1 MQKLAI
7 ITGGS
12 IGIGRCLVQA
22 FFEAGFAVAFNY
34 KFSDGEAQEL
44 VAEIEAKGGRA
55 LAEQSDVGVEAD
67 VIAFY
72 AKVVE
77 WFGAAP
83 DVLVNNAGI
92 QTWAPL
98 LELAEDDWDNVLQ
111 TNLKGC
117 FLNIKHAAKAM
128 IKNGKQGSIIN
139 IGSGC
144 NKLAFPNLVD
154 YTASKGGIE
163 QLTKSAAVELGE
175 HGINVNCV
183 APGAIMTA
191 RTEEEDPNYAKT
203 WAKITPLAR
212 VGTPKDIAGPVLFLT
227 TEAASFVTG
236 QTIWVDGGLFSKAPW
251 PYEN

>member
-12 IGIGRCLVQA
+12 TGIGRVLVQE
-22 FFEAGFAVAFNY
+22 FCDAGFAVAFNY
-34 KFSDGEAQEL
+34 YSSSDDADAL
-44 VAEIEAKGGRA
+44 VAKVESKGGRVLA
-55 LAEQSDVGVEAD
+55 LRSDVGDEDAVVE
-67 VIAFY
+67 FY
-72 AKVVE
+72 VAVGE

-92 QTWAPL
+92 QTWSSL
-98 LELAEDDWDNVLQ
+98 LDLSADDWDRVIQ

-128 IKNGKQGSIIN
+128 IAGGKKGAIVN
-139 IGSGC
+139 LGSGC
-144 NKLAFPNLVD
+144 NKLAFPKLVS

-175 HGINVNCV
+175 YGIKVNCV
-183 APGAIMTA
+183 APGAIITE
-191 RTEEEDPNYAKT
+191 RTDDEDPNYAKT
-203 WAKITPLAR
+203 WSEITPLAR
-212 VGTPKDIAGPVLFLT
+212 VGTPKDIAGPVLFFT
-227 TEAASFVTG
+227 TEAADFITG